1 MCKRDRLV
9 SFLGSPLNRIWCL
22 PAWSIMVLPRVLL
35 RISFKLDVY
44 SQHKSLLCC
53 SVFFYSLT
61 LSVNLYGT
69 FGHLFFT
76 LFFKMCLAVSGLIA
90 AHGLQVRPQQWQPVD
105 SVALWHVLSSLTKD
119 QTHVPCIGR
128 QILTQCTSREVPFLF

>member
-1 MCKRDRLV
+1 
-9 SFLGSPLNRIWCL
+9 
-22 PAWSIMVLPRVLL
+22 
-35 RISFKLDVY
+35 
-44 SQHKSLLCC
+44 
-53 SVFFYSLT
+53 
-61 LSVNLYGT
+61 
-69 FGHLFFT
+69 
-76 LFFKMCLAVSGLIA
+76 MCLAVSGLIA